1 MASLE
6 DKVIAIT
13 GAASGIGL
21 ATAHVLAS
29 RGATVSICDNRA
41 EALELAVADIQK
53 ASPSAQVFSK
63 TVDVSKRD
71 DVKAW
76 IDATV
81 EKFGK
86 LHGAANVAGV
96 VLGHPGKPVQDLE
109 DEVWYKTLDVNLNG
123 VFLCMRE
130 QLRIL
135 EQGGS
140 IVNISSTYGIVGAPN
155 WAAYCASKVL

>member
-1 MASLE
+1 MTSLE
-6 DKVIAIT
+6 GKVITIT

-29 RGATVSICDNRA
+29 RGATVSMCDVRE
-41 EALELAVADIQK
+41 EALESAVADIQK
-53 ASPSAQVFSK
+53 ANPSARVLSK
-63 TVDVSKRD
+63 TVDVAQREH
-71 DVKAW
+71 VKAW

-86 LHGAANVAGV
+86 LHGAANVAGIFP
-96 VLGHPGKPVQDLE
+96 GYPGKPVQDTD
-109 DEVWYKTLDVNLNG
+109 DEIWYKTLDVNLNG
-123 VFLCMRE
+123 AFICMRE

-140 IVNISSTYGIVGAPN
+140 IVNISSTYGLVGAPDS
-155 WAAYCASKVL
+155 AASCASKVL